1 MGTLDYKGPHILE
14 DLLGLEWERAE
25 EDQVALCHDTFI
37 VIFDPNAKFLLK
49 CLKQMR
55 LSGGH
60 IELHIG

>member
-1 MGTLDYKGPHILE
+1 MGPLDYKGPHVLE
-14 DLLGLEWERAE
+14 DLLGLERERTE
-25 EDQVALCHDTFI
+25 EDQVALCHNTFI
-37 VIFDPNAKFLLK
+37 IVFNPNAEFLLK